1 MDNEQSNDED
11 SESDFSIS
19 MSDNDNEEFDS
30 DTSEEYEGVTSGDDE
45 GGCCHWSKEQDSMFQ
60 YEIIPDEYIPGNG
73 HLQEL
78 LGDDTE
84 PHNILGKIMDDTFI
98 LSCTE
103 ATNEH
108 GANDPNFENKTGEI
122 RTDEKDIYFVR
133 GFSAIR
139 WHIRL

>member
-1 MDNEQSNDED
+1 MDNEQSSDED

-19 MSDNDNEEFDS
+19 MSDSDNEEFDS
-30 DTSEEYEGVTSGDDE
+30 DTSEEYDSEGVTSGDDE
-45 GGCCHWSKEQDSMFQ
+45 GGCCHWSKEQDSMSQ
-60 YEIIPDEYIPGNG
+60 CEIIPDKYIPGNG

-84 PHNILGKIMDDTFI
+84 PHNILEKIMDDMFI
-98 LSCTE
+98 LSCIE

-122 RTDEKDIYFVR
+122 TTDEKGIYFVR
-133 GFSAIR
+133 GFFAIS
-139 WHIRL
+139 

>member
-1 MDNEQSNDED
+1 MKTVKVISPSQCLTATMKNLTQIRVKNMK
-11 SESDFSIS
+11 ESQVA
-19 MSDNDNEEFDS
+19 MMK
-30 DTSEEYEGVTSGDDE
+30 EGAATGRKGKIACLNMKLFLTNTFPVTV
-45 GGCCHWSKEQDSMFQ
+45 
-60 YEIIPDEYIPGNG
+60 I
-73 HLQEL
+73 

-84 PHNILGKIMDDTFI
+84 PHNILEKIVDDTFI

-122 RTDEKDIYFVR
+122 TTDVKGIYFVR
-133 GFSAIR
+133 DLFPIR